1 MNYFITKLRNY
12 WWVIFMNYD
21 KISVCLSSVFASFSL
36 MDLENILSIII
47 LILSIINIII
57 VLASKIYN
65 KIKDGKLTSEEIH
78 EITEDIKQSI
88 DEINDVKKGVK

>member
-1 MNYFITKLRNY
+1 
-12 WWVIFMNYD
+12 
-21 KISVCLSSVFASFSL
+21 

-47 LILSIINIII
+47 LILSIINILI